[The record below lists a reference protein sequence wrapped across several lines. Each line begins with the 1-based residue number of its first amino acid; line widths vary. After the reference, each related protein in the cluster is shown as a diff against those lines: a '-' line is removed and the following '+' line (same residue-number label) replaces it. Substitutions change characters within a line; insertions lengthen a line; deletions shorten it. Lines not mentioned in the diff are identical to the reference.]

1 MSLPGLKQVGLKATL
16 PRIKI
21 LEVLQNSEKKHL
33 GADDVYKFLFEK
45 GEEIGLATIYRVLT
59 QFEAAGLVIRHNFD
73 GNHSVFELSDDT
85 HHHHMIRTDTG
96 EVVCFSSD
104 EIDSIQAQIAA
115 DHGFIVEDHSLILYV
130 RPKPSSDD

>member
-1 MSLPGLKQVGLKATL
+1 MSLHGLKQVGLKATL
-16 PRIKI
+16 PRMKI
-21 LEVLQNSEKKHL
+21 LEVLQNSKKKHL

-73 GNHSVFELSDDT
+73 GNHSVFELSGDP
-85 HHHHMIRTDTG
+85 HHDHMIRTDTG
-96 EVVCFSSD
+96 EVVEFSSD
-104 EIDSIQAQIAA
+104 EIERIQAQIAA

-130 RPKPSSDD
+130 RPKPPSDD